1 MYKRIFHRNDF
12 FLFVYVK
19 KRSLHINGA
28 QEIVHQK
35 SNVNNEKN
43 KFKNIY
49 VYFCLNKYININS
62 LDSQKFIRTPIHY
75 QKYKELVDSIKCA
88 SNVRL
93 QNIHLIRKIINSLEV
108 YIINYLNN
116 LNYYNNDIN
125 YNIKQYNLYDDEE
138 QEITTN
144 SIITILISLYKLR
157 YRNVNFLKLL
167 EKYIFM
173 NKEYFKISQIHLI
186 LYIYSYFNTIN
197 NIFINSI
204 LSIILKNKEYLTNDN
219 ILNIFTSLFYINCKN
234 EKTMDILID
243 YIITNELDFHINI
256 IIYILNN
263 LKKLNYKKINIIE
276 YFYPQIINKLHMLND
291 EKNVDYVD
299 PFFLKKNILNRVQDN
314 YMYDNNMDV
323 HNQEVYKDDDVK
335 QKNVDINMNAKKHV
349 NYYAYDNKYYY
360 MNNYNYDNHNYK
372 NNDSMFSKNC
382 VSGIIKEKN
391 LQNNYNNNNYQ
402 INHLDDN
409 YLDSFYGSLHN
420 EYIVENKC
428 THNYIYEYYNKND
441 IHDKKKRK
449 IILLLDVI
457 IYYKYFKEEL
467 LKVLYEY
474 ILKNIKTYDTQDIYF
489 IISNIFNFQVYNFPY
504 INLLNN
510 KFLLS
515 LCYNYIPIH
524 KNCHSVL
531 FLSLKLLMEK
541 YNYYNIFIDNILFH
555 KIKTEILTLQERQFL
570 NLLYEYK
577 NSHIIKY
584 LCDLSL
590 IYCNLLVIN
599 EEKQNNIIINNNNN
613 NINDYGDVIHTY
625 TYIDNVKN
633 NHSCNILNNQLYNND
648 IKKGKDY
655 DIDNTSCDI
664 KNYKEEEKKKKK
676 CIHQLKNHI
685 ITVKY
690 NEQNKLLLFQSNILL
705 DLFFFYVELKYYKGI
720 FLFLKSIFLGI
731 PNFKEFDIFLFY
743 KINNYRIYKD
753 RISYELDKYK
763 HVHIYK
769 KFNAL
774 EILQIYEYFKNCFS
788 TYEEFINIKKMLED
802 EVEEGKNNIY
812 HFYFR
817 NEIYNTFKN
826 KHTYISNTNYD
837 LNELLENNSNSKKQ
851 NNQNVQIVN
860 DTYRNK
866 AANKYIL
873 TNSKINYI
881 SSNKLYN
888 NNYITNQEKHAYD
901 EQINVNYKKEEMNI
915 PNSLYNNISIK
926 YEKTKPFDINN
937 YIYNILNNIF
947 IYAPVDLFALHI
959 HYYNSSNIKFLLKNI
974 ILKLFYLNVN
984 YLALVISKIYKLMY
998 KEKENEY
1005 VVFLDFFL
1013 DYLLGQERTS
1023 DKFMYKL
1030 RNMYNEKINNFFNI
1044 NRDEKRR
1051 LIDIIYNNRVN
1062 KNVHDEKKI
1071 KKRIA
1076 YILYKNNNIYNSVDN
1091 DIIIDEE
1098 FLNVFFKYVVNKKK
1112 YNCICSFYY
1121 ITNESLYLILN
1132 SLQIKKKKEKYIECI
1147 ELITNIMIFR
1157 YIQYTYNEEESKN
1170 YSYQKEEYYN
1180 VVKNLNYCNDNL
1192 YVIKDIKNLQLNLNL
1207 CFDELAIEKRKHEE
1221 IKKKKKIKLK
1231 KKKNYEH
1238 VQVNNNKLC
1247 KDDEYKK
1254 KYTLEDNNNNN
1265 IKKINN
1271 ESENFYNANTNIEN
1285 DKNSISISYYDK
1297 DEIDKNEFQDNKV
1310 MKSFIEIY
1318 YRILKVRYYHELPI
1332 NKHIFRELCINNEYL
1347 DNHKFLNLLFFM
1359 YKYKFDE
1366 IKYIFMLQKRCFLY
1380 KELYYTH
1387 SNYRIVSF
1395 LCKKLNIHID
1405 DDIRTTP
1412 TKQTSYDYE
1421 R

>member
-1 MYKRIFHRNDF
+1 MYKRIFHRYDF
-12 FLFVYVK
+12 FLFIYIK
-19 KRSLHINGA
+19 KRSLHINVA
-28 QEIVHQK
+28 QEIVHQR

-62 LDSQKFIRTPIHY
+62 LDSKNFIKTPIHY
-75 QKYKELVDSIKCA
+75 QKYKELVDTIKCA

-125 YNIKQYNLYDDEE
+125 YNIQEYNLYDDEE
-138 QEITTN
+138 QEITPN
-144 SIITILISLYKLR
+144 SITTILISLYKLR

-234 EKTMDILID
+234 EKTIDILID
-243 YIITNELDFHINI
+243 YIITNELNFHINI

-263 LKKLNYKKINIIE
+263 LKKLNYEKRNIIE
-276 YFYPQIINKLHMLND
+276 YFYPQIVNKLHMLND

-299 PFFLKKNILNRVQDN
+299 PFFLKKNISNRVQDN
-314 YMYDNNMDV
+314 HRYNKNMDV
-323 HNQEVYKDDDVK
+323 HHQNVYKDDSLK
-335 QKNVDINMNAKKHV
+335 QKNVDINMGVKKHV
-349 NYYAYDNKYYY
+349 NDNRYDNKYDY
-360 MNNYNYDNHNYK
+360 MYNEKCASD
-372 NNDSMFSKNC
+372 
-382 VSGIIKEKN
+382 IIKEEN
-391 LQNNYNNNNYQ
+391 LPNNDHNNNDNNNSSYQ
-402 INHLDDN
+402 INQLDDT

-474 ILKNIKTYDTQDIYF
+474 ILKNLKTYDTQDIYF
-489 IISNIFNFQVYNFPY
+489 IISNILNFHVYNFPY

-555 KIKTEILTLQERQFL
+555 KIKTEILILHERQFL
-570 NLLYEYK
+570 NLLSEYK

-599 EEKQNNIIINNNNN
+599 EEEQNNINNNNNNNN
-613 NINDYGDVIHTY
+613 NINNINNNNNNDYVDVIHTY
-625 TYIDNVKN
+625 RNIDNSKYS
-633 NHSCNILNNQLYNND
+633 HACNILHNEIHNDCIKKEKNND
-648 IKKGKDY
+648 INKR
-655 DIDNTSCDI
+655 SCEI
-664 KNYKEEEKKKKK
+664 KNYEGEKNKKK
-676 CIHQLKNHI
+676 CIQHLKKHI
-685 ITVKY
+685 ITIKY
-690 NEQNKLLLFQSNILL
+690 NEQNKLLSFESDILL

-731 PNFKEFDIFLFY
+731 SNFKEFDIFLFY
-743 KINNYRIYKD
+743 KINNYHKFKD
-753 RISYELDKYK
+753 KISYELDKYR

-769 KFNAL
+769 KYNAL
-774 EILQIYEYFKNCFS
+774 EILQIYEYFKNCFN
-788 TYEEFINIKKMLED
+788 TYDDFINIKKMLED
-802 EVEEGKNNIY
+802 EVEEDKNNMY

-817 NEIYNTFKN
+817 NEIYNTFKDTHN
-826 KHTYISNTNYD
+826 YISNTNYH
-837 LNELLENNSNSKKQ
+837 LNELLENNYSSKKE
-851 NNQNVQIVN
+851 NNEKVQIVN
-860 DTYRNK
+860 DIYSNK
-866 AANKYIL
+866 VRNKYIL

-881 SSNKLYN
+881 SPNKFYN
-888 NNYITNQEKHAYD
+888 KYIVNKEIHECDKP
-901 EQINVNYKKEEMNI
+901 INVDYKKKDISI
-915 PNSLYNNISIK
+915 PNSLYNNICIK
-926 YEKTKPFDINN
+926 YEKTKLFDINN

-959 HYYNSSNIKFLLKNI
+959 HYNNSSNIKFLLKNI
-974 ILKLFYLNVN
+974 IFKLCYLNVN
-984 YLALVISKIYKLMY
+984 YLSLVISKIYKLLY

-1005 VVFLDFFL
+1005 VIFLDFFL
-1013 DYLLGQERTS
+1013 DYLLGQERNN
-1023 DKFMYKL
+1023 DMFICKL
-1030 RNMYNEKINNFFNI
+1030 KDMDNEKINNFFNI
-1044 NRDEKRR
+1044 NTNEKRI

-1062 KNVHDEKKI
+1062 KNIHDEKRI

-1076 YILYKNNNIYNSVDN
+1076 YILYKNNNIYNSVHN
-1091 DIIIDEE
+1091 DIIIDEQ
-1098 FLNVFFKYVVNKKK
+1098 FLNTFFKYVVNKKK
-1112 YNCICSFYY
+1112 YNSICSFYSL
-1121 ITNESLYLILN
+1121 TNESLYLILN

-1157 YIQYTYNEEESKN
+1157 YIQYTYNEEDGKKN

-1180 VVKNLNYCNDNL
+1180 VAKNFNSCNDNL
-1192 YVIKDIKNLQLNLNL
+1192 YLIKDIKNLQLNLNL
-1207 CFDELAIEKRKHEE
+1207 SFDELAFEKRKQKE
-1221 IKKKKKIKLK
+1221 IKN
-1231 KKKNYEH
+1231 KKNYEH
-1238 VQVNNNKLC
+1238 VQVNNKKVCNGDDNK
-1247 KDDEYKK
+1247 KT
-1254 KYTLEDNNNNN
+1254 YTLEDNNN
-1265 IKKINN
+1265 IKGINN
-1271 ESENFYNANTNIEN
+1271 ERENLYNANPNIEN
-1285 DKNSISISYYDK
+1285 NNSYISISCNDK
-1297 DEIDKNEFQDNKV
+1297 EEIDKNGFQDNNI
-1310 MKSFIEIY
+1310 MKRFIEIY
-1318 YRILKVRYYHELPI
+1318 YRIIKVRYYHELPI
-1332 NKHIFRELCINNEYL
+1332 NKHIFRELCINNEFL
-1347 DNHKFLNLLFFM
+1347 DNHKFLSLLFFI

-1387 SNYRIVSF
+1387 SNYRIISF

-1405 DDIRTTP
+1405 DNMRTTP

-1421 R
+1421 K

>member
-1 MYKRIFHRNDF
+1 MYKRTFHRNNF
-12 FLFVYVK
+12 LLFVYVK

-28 QEIVHQK
+28 QEIIHERSK
-35 SNVNNEKN
+35 VNNEKN

-62 LDSQKFIRTPIHY
+62 LDSKNFIRTPIHY

-116 LNYYNNDIN
+116 LKNYHNNDLYYNIQ
-125 YNIKQYNLYDDEE
+125 QYNLYDDEE
-138 QEITTN
+138 QEITPN
-144 SIITILISLYKLR
+144 SITTILISLYKLR

-173 NKEYFKISQIHLI
+173 NKEYFKISHIHLI

-197 NIFINSI
+197 NTFINTI
-204 LSIILKNKEYLTNDN
+204 LNIILKNKEYLTNDN

-234 EKTMDILID
+234 EKTIDILID
-243 YIITNELDFHINI
+243 YIITNELNFHINI

-263 LKKLNYKKINIIE
+263 LKKLNYEKRNIIE
-276 YFYPQIINKLHMLND
+276 YFHPQIVNKLYMLND

-299 PFFLKKNILNRVQDN
+299 PFFLKKNISNHVQDKN
-314 YMYDNNMDV
+314 RHDKNMEV
-323 HNQEVYKDDDVK
+323 HNKKVYKDGSRK
-335 QKNVDINMNAKKHV
+335 EKNVDINMSVKKDV
-349 NYYAYDNKYYY
+349 NDNKYDNK
-360 MNNYNYDNHNYK
+360 K
-372 NNDSMFSKNC
+372 K
-382 VSGIIKEKN
+382 
-391 LQNNYNNNNYQ
+391 NNNNNNNKNNNNKNNNYSNSCSNFQ
-402 INHLDDN
+402 INHLDN
-409 YLDSFYGSLHN
+409 THLDSFYGSLHN
-420 EYIVENKC
+420 EYIVENNC
-428 THNYIYEYYNKND
+428 TDNYIYEYYNKND

-467 LKVLYEY
+467 LKVVYEY
-474 ILKNIKTYDTQDIYF
+474 ILKNLKTYDTQDIYF
-489 IISNIFNFQVYNFPY
+489 IISNIFNFHVYNFPY

-541 YNYYNIFIDNILFH
+541 YKYYNIFIDNILFH

-570 NLLYEYK
+570 NLLSQYK

-584 LCDLSL
+584 LCDISL
-590 IYCNLLVIN
+590 IYCNMLIIN
-599 EEKQNNIIINNNNN
+599 EQKQNNININNININNININNNNN
-613 NINDYGDVIHTY
+613 NDSNNNNNNNDYVGVIHTY
-625 TYIDNVKN
+625 RHIDNLKN
-633 NHSCNILNNQLYNND
+633 SHTSNILHNQIHNDCIKKEKNND
-648 IKKGKDY
+648 IDY
-655 DIDNTSCDI
+655 TCGEI
-664 KNYKEEEKKKKK
+664 KYYEDEEEKKKK
-676 CIHQLKNHI
+676 CIQNITKHI

-690 NEQNKLLLFQSNILL
+690 NEQNKLLLFESDILL

-720 FLFLKSIFLGI
+720 FLFLKSLFVGI

-743 KINNYRIYKD
+743 KINNYHKYKEN
-753 RISYELDKYK
+753 INYELDKYK
-763 HVHIYK
+763 HVPIYK

-774 EILQIYEYFKNCFS
+774 EILQIYEYFKSCFS
-788 TYEEFINIKKMLED
+788 TYDDFIKIKKMLEE
-802 EVEEGKNNIY
+802 EVEEDHKNSMY

-817 NEIYNTFKN
+817 NEIYNTFKDT
-826 KHTYISNTNYD
+826 HTYISNINYNM
-837 LNELLENNSNSKKQ
+837 NELLENNWNCKNQ
-851 NNQNVQIVN
+851 NNQKVQIVN
-860 DTYRNK
+860 DTYDNK
-866 AANKYIL
+866 VTSKYIL

-881 SSNKLYN
+881 SPNKHYN
-888 NNYITNQEKHAYD
+888 KYIVNKEKNKYNEETNAD
-901 EQINVNYKKEEMNI
+901 YKKKEISI

-926 YEKTKPFDINN
+926 YEKNKLFDINN

-959 HYYNSSNIKFLLKNI
+959 HYYNSLNIKFLLTNI
-974 ILKLFYLNVN
+974 IYKLSYLNVN
-984 YLALVISKIYKLMY
+984 YLALVISKIYKLLY

-1013 DYLLGQERTS
+1013 DYLLGQERNS
-1023 DKFMYKL
+1023 DMFTYKL
-1030 RNMYNEKINNFFNI
+1030 KDMDNKKINNLFNI
-1044 NRDEKRR
+1044 NANEKRT
-1051 LIDIIYNNRVN
+1051 LIDIIYNNNVN
-1062 KNVHDEKKI
+1062 KNIHDEKRI

-1076 YILYKNNNIYNSVDN
+1076 YILYKNNNIYNSVHN

-1098 FLNVFFKYVVNKKK
+1098 FLNTFFKYVVNKKK
-1112 YNCICSFYY
+1112 YNSVCSFYFM
-1121 ITNESLYLILN
+1121 TNESLYLILN

-1157 YIQYTYNEEESKN
+1157 YIQYTYKEEEGKKN

-1180 VVKNLNYCNDNL
+1180 VAKNFSYGNDNL
-1192 YVIKDIKNLQLNLNL
+1192 YVIKDIKNLQLHLNL
-1207 CFDELAIEKRKHEE
+1207 SFDELAI
-1221 IKKKKKIKLK
+1221 KKKK

-1238 VQVNNNKLC
+1238 VQVNSKKVC
-1247 KDDEYKK
+1247 KDDDDKK
-1254 KYTLEDNNNNN
+1254 RYTLEDNNNNN
-1265 IKKINN
+1265 NNIERINKKR
-1271 ESENFYNANTNIEN
+1271 ENIYNDNSNIEN
-1285 DKNSISISYYDK
+1285 KNSYISISCDDK
-1297 DEIDKNEFQDNKV
+1297 EEIDKNVFQDNSI
-1310 MKSFIEIY
+1310 MKRFIEIY
-1318 YRILKVRYYHELPI
+1318 YRIIKVRYYHELAI

-1347 DNHKFLNLLFFM
+1347 DNHKFLSLLFFI

-1387 SNYRIVSF
+1387 SNYRIISF

-1405 DDIRTTP
+1405 DNIRTTP

-1421 R
+1421 K